1 MVKKWI
7 QDVVSKM
14 KTGLF
19 TDQAFRK
26 HMTPEEFSTE
36 VKKHPKRYALKTRR
50 RAQFLKNIRKAPRK
64 TSRRK

>member
-14 KTGLF
+14 KTGAF
-19 TDQAFRK
+19 TNQALK
-26 HMTPEEFSTE
+26 HHMTSNEFASE
-36 VKKHPKRYALKTRR
+36 VKKHPKKFQLKTRR
-50 RAQFLKNIRKAPRK
+50 RAQFVKNIQKAARK

>member
-7 QDVVSKM
+7 QEVVGHM
-14 KTGLF
+14 KTGAF
-19 TDQAFRK
+19 THQALKK
-26 HMTPEEFSTE
+26 HMTPEEFATE
-36 VKKHPKRYALKTRR
+36 VKKHPKKYALKTRR

>member
-1 MVKKWI
+1 MAKKWI

-19 TDQAFRK
+19 TDQALRK
-26 HMTPEEFSTE
+26 HMTPEEFATE